1 MPGHTDREAKAVKQ
15 TMLFG
20 SIGGILIGVHSE
32 QAPSRADWGA
42 WVAFTEA
49 NAKSTRAILVLTEG
63 AGPNGTQRAKMAKV
77 KEVLP
82 FPTAIVT
89 HSAIARGIATAFAW
103 IGKNVRAFSPD
114 QLGDALLYLTVPA
127 ASQPELLSE
136 VASMRVRIPGGSIHA
151 LSEMTGNAS
160 ERERLMRS
168 VVSETFAQIRERLR
182 AAS

>member
-1 MPGHTDREAKAVKQ
+1 MRGHSDGETKAVNE

-20 SIGGILIGVHSE
+20 SIGGILIGVHAE
-32 QAPSRADWGA
+32 QAPNRADWDA

-49 NAKSTRAILVLTEG
+49 NAKNNRAILVVTEG

-82 FPTAIVT
+82 FPTAILT
-89 HSAIARGIATAFAW
+89 HSAVARGIATAFAW

-114 QLGDALLYLTVPA
+114 QLGAALLYLAVPVGN
-127 ASQPELLSE
+127 QPELLSE
-136 VASMRVRIPGGSIHA
+136 VASMRVRIAGGSIDA
-151 LSEMTGNAS
+151 LSEKIRNAGDL
-160 ERERLMRS
+160 ERLMRS

-182 AAS
+182 AAA

>member
-1 MPGHTDREAKAVKQ
+1 
-15 TMLFG
+15 
-20 SIGGILIGVHSE
+20 
-32 QAPSRADWGA
+32 
-42 WVAFTEA
+42 
-49 NAKSTRAILVLTEG
+49 
-63 AGPNGTQRAKMAKV
+63 MAKV

-136 VASMRVRIPGGSIHA
+136 VASMRVRIAGGSIHA